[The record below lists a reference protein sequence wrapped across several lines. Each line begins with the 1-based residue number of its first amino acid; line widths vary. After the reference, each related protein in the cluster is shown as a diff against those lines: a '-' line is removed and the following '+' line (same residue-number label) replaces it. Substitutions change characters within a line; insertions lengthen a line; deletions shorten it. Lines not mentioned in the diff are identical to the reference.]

1 MIDTT
6 MPNSIFQEDIARA
19 VICAESV
26 VPSVDVLLQIALKP
40 MDPLEGD
47 IGLYQYQPGRFH
59 YNKGVLLDE
68 KTLWF
73 TGGAYSINN
82 FINNRITELVTLNQ
96 PPRRGPDLPFLIHG
110 HCMIKVNNQTI
121 YIIGGMIMKQ
131 LNPELGGYRYP
142 AYSTVSVSF

>member
-6 MPNSIFQEDIARA
+6 MPNSIFQEGIARA
-19 VICAESV
+19 VICAKSV
-26 VPSVDVLLQIALKP
+26 APSVDGLLQISLKP

-47 IGLYQYQPGRFH
+47 IGLAQYQYQPGRFH

-110 HCMIKVNNQTI
+110 QYDIDK
-121 YIIGGMIMKQ
+121 
-131 LNPELGGYRYP
+131 
-142 AYSTVSVSF
+142 S